1 MPRTI
6 LIISDAVIIAGSC
19 VIALL
24 LRHHGT
30 VPVPE
35 YWWTTL
41 AFFIVSVIITYAYYG
56 LYNHYLYTQRFLL
69 VFRIFKAWSVICL
82 AFIVNALVLNLS
94 SVSHDMGFIAVFVA
108 VSLIMQFFVRVLVVE
123 KLLPGYFTV
132 TGSVRTCRYVG
143 PESMY
148 RQIADFFA
156 ERPFTGLRI
165 CKDHD
170 TDRQSGKLM
179 DVFLYSTADTF
190 KDLYEDITSSRVN
203 GSTIHVASSLFNQL
217 RIENEWCS
225 IEGVPL
231 YTFNEAKYRKVSDGA
246 SRIMDIIISVMSL
259 VLLAPFF
266 VIISIAIKMDSRGSI
281 IYKQKRCGLD
291 GRIFTFYKFRSMHQR
306 VVSAMPE
313 SDKESALNI
322 SVSKEVTPS
331 QKCVTD
337 VGRLLRWASI
347 DEWPQLLN
355 VIKGDMSL
363 VGPRPHRPAEVAL
376 YEEWHRDRL
385 LVKQGLT
392 GMWQVYGRGEMPCD
406 KSIFL
411 DLMYVKNKSLGLDIR
426 LLLKTIPVVIL
437 GKGAY

>member
-1 MPRTI
+1 M

-30 VPVPE
+30 VPVLQ
-35 YWWTTL
+35 YWGTTF
-41 AFFIVSVIITYAYYG
+41 AFFMVSVIATYAYYG

-69 VFRIFKAWSVICL
+69 IFRIFKAWSIICL
-82 AFIVNALVLNLS
+82 MFIINALVLNFFSL
-94 SVSHDMGFIAVFVA
+94 SHDTGFVAVFVV
-108 VSLIMQFFVRVLVVE
+108 VSLAMQFFVRVLVLE

-132 TGSVRTCRYVG
+132 TGSIRTCRYIG

-148 RQIADFFA
+148 EQVAGFFA
-156 ERPFTGLRI
+156 DRPFTGVHVS
-165 CKDHD
+165 KDPD
-170 TDRQSGKLM
+170 TDRPNGKPI

-190 KDLYEDITSSRVN
+190 KNLNADITSCRADGGTV
-203 GSTIHVASSLFNQL
+203 HVASPLFNQL
-217 RIENEWCS
+217 RIESEWCS

-231 YTFNEAKYRKVSDGA
+231 YTFSEPRYRKVSDAA

-266 VIISIAIKMDSRGSI
+266 IIIGIAIKMDSRGSV
-281 IYKQKRCGLD
+281 IYKQKRCGKD

-306 VVSAMPE
+306 LDSAVPE
-313 SDKESALNI
+313 SDRESALNI
-322 SVSKEVTPS
+322 PVSKEVTPS
-331 QKCVTD
+331 QKSVTD
-337 VGRLLRWASI
+337 VGRLLRRASI
-347 DEWPQLLN
+347 DEWPQLVN

-363 VGPRPHRPAEVAL
+363 VGPRPHRTAEVAL
-376 YEEWHRDRL
+376 YEDWHKDRL